1 MRVILL
7 SSVLMLAAMP
17 AYAIDEF
24 GDRFGTSAPLALGED
39 AAADLGLGA
48 ILGLEPAAG
57 EEQES
62 GEETDAEAD
71 KESSESEAEQD
82 SESEGE
88 SEGAE

>member
-1 MRVILL
+1 MRVFLMVSALL
-7 SSVLMLAAMP
+7 LVCAP

-39 AAADLGLGA
+39 AAADLGLGT

-62 GEETDAEAD
+62 GEEADAE
-71 KESSESEAEQD
+71 SGESEAEQD
-82 SESEGE
+82 SESED
-88 SEGAE
+88 AE